1 MPSPAFSRWR
11 PIETIRPSTRTE
23 PVNTARSAP
32 GSFTRR
38 CQPRLECQR
47 YTPSAS
53 VCAAGRPSTDEGHGP
68 VGQVEAPA
76 APSVTGTSAR
86 VAVVSRAPA
95 AAARRSGWSV
105 SIGPPGVGV
114 AGWRPPNPRGRTF
127 GKHRANVRSSS
138 SPPQHVTTSRI
149 HHVRIAISARNA
161 WEHHDMDKGTILVVE
176 DEPNIADL
184 VDLYLSRDGF
194 RVVKK
199 ATGEDGLAA
208 IRDQQPRLVVLD
220 VGLPDVDGLEVCRR
234 IRATSALPVIFLTA
248 RADEVDRILGL
259 ELGADDYLT
268 KPFAPAELVARVK
281 AVLRRT
287 DGVPGSALIQVGGV
301 VVDLG
306 RREIRVH
313 DTPVD
318 FTTKEFELLRFLAE
332 RPGLA
337 MSRHQ
342 ILDAVWG
349 HGWYGDERTVDVH
362 IAQVRKKVGD
372 ACVIATV
379 RGVGYRLEPAGAG

>member
-23 PVNTARSAP
+23 PVNTARSAT

-47 YTPSAS
+47 YTPSVS
-53 VCAAGRPSTDEGHGP
+53 VWAAARPSTDEGQGRGGEQGAGGRGAAERVVREHRSPWGAGRRMATSEPSGP
-68 VGQVEAPA
+68 DIRETSGEREVFVKRATA
-76 APSVTGTSAR
+76 AP
-86 VAVVSRAPA
+86 
-95 AAARRSGWSV
+95 
-105 SIGPPGVGV
+105 
-114 AGWRPPNPRGRTF
+114 
-127 GKHRANVRSSS
+127 K
-138 SPPQHVTTSRI
+138 HVTTSRI

-287 DGVPGSALIQVGGV
+287 DGVPGAALVQVGGV